1 MEIQENLVREI
12 DDSIDAVVVVISRGD
27 KLHGDRPA

>member
-12 DDSIDAVVVVISRGD
+12 DDSIDAVVVVVSRGD
-27 KLHGDRPA
+27 KFHGDRPA